1 MSISI
6 SGEVVRRLRRERGW
20 TQEQLAEIAALS
32 SKTIQR
38 VERTG
43 MCDLETRSALASVL
57 EIELKQLDGEKKIQ
71 QAKKQDGDSLLFYH
85 RLTSGNGI
93 VEIFQDT
100 YGYRF
105 SDEDPRSRD
114 DVEFISMHVQNI
126 HDWSEIWSDI
136 EPGSKIN
143 AIFELGEML
152 KEMEARGMWLFG
164 LRTRTKF
171 KFPKRDG
178 TETEIPGAICNF
190 HVAYADSK
198 RIIVLDPSR

>member
-1 MSISI
+1 MSIRI
-6 SGEVVRRLRRERGW
+6 SGDVVRRLRLERGW
-20 TQEQLAEIAALS
+20 TQEQLAAIAERS

-43 MCDLETRSALASVL
+43 KYDLETRSALASVF

-71 QAKKQDGDSLLFYH
+71 QAKKQDGDRFLFYH
-85 RLTSGNGI
+85 RLLSGSSI
-93 VEIFQDT
+93 VEIFQET
-100 YGYRF
+100 FGYRF
-105 SDEDPRSRD
+105 SYEDPRNED
-114 DVEFISMHVQNI
+114 DAEILSMHVRNI
-126 HDWSEIWSDI
+126 HDWSEIWSDV
-136 EPGSKIN
+136 EPGSKIK

-164 LRTRTKF
+164 LRTRTTF
-171 KFPKRDG
+171 NLPKRDG
-178 TETEIPGAICNF
+178 SESEIPGAICNI